1 MQTSTVP
8 TLDPAGFR
16 FGIEHEVAFV
26 DRQHRFADFTCTR
39 FTDFQRVVDM
49 LPTYADDERQLRI
62 GDAGIKRK
70 RWYVEGFERFVDTSQ
85 PVDCVPKGIEIRTT
99 IHRSIAGAIAELTD
113 SLALLRKA
121 AAAFGYARV
130 GVSFNPYQTVFV
142 PEPPLNEYEL
152 AQRNDSPEAQTAEI
166 PMLTYGPDLNV
177 SHTAFGAA
185 EVIDAARKLTACSP
199 FIVPFSFGSPFH
211 GGRLWDGL
219 SPRTFV
225 RTGARPAAL
234 AFVGDAAEVVQFN
247 PSLIKLARLP
257 PEVGRIE
264 FKAFDSCTE
273 PAGYAP
279 LLALL
284 KGLVRDG
291 TLRDRADV
299 PDRDLHRL
307 SARHGFHDDLIARGA
322 RRVLDAAECG
332 LSGDP
337 DRELLATLW
346 TLLGQRRTPAHVLI
360 ERFHNV
366 RDLACLLDELA
377 ALP

>member
-1 MQTSTVP
+1 MQTESTA
-8 TLDPAGFR
+8 LDPAGFR
-16 FGIEHEVAFV
+16 FGLEHEVAFV
-26 DRQHRFADFTCTR
+26 DRQHRFADFTRTR
-39 FTDFQRVVDM
+39 FEDFQQIVDM
-49 LPTYADDERQLRI
+49 LPTYADDEHQLRI

-70 RWYVEGFERFVDTSQ
+70 RWYVEGFERFIDTPQ

-130 GVSFNPYQTVFV
+130 GVSFNPFQTAFV
-142 PEPPLNEYEL
+142 PDPPLNEYEL
-152 AQRNDSPEAQTAEI
+152 AQRCESPEAQTAEI

-185 EVIDAARKLTACSP
+185 EMINAARKLTACSP
-199 FIVPFSFGSPFH
+199 FIVPFSFGSPFYD
-211 GGRLWDGL
+211 GRLWDGL

-225 RTGARPAAL
+225 RTGRRPAAV
-234 AFVGDAAEVVQFN
+234 AFVGDAAHVVDVK
-247 PSLIKLARLP
+247 PSFIKLARLP

-264 FKAFDSCTE
+264 FKAFDTCTE

-284 KGLVRDG
+284 KGLLRDD
-291 TLRDRADV
+291 TLGDRADV
-299 PDRDLHRL
+299 PDRYLHQL
-307 SARHGFHDDLIARGA
+307 SALRGFRDESIARGSG
-322 RRVLDAAECG
+322 RVLDAAERG
-332 LSGDP
+332 LAGDP
-337 DRELLATLW
+337 DRDLLAPLR
-346 TLLGQRRTPAHVLI
+346 TLLEQRCTPAHLLI
-360 ERFHNV
+360 ERFASV
-366 RDLACLLDELA
+366 GDLQHLLEELA